1 MDIVW
6 NKASRHRAFVR
17 IGDELGIENDPR
29 PEITGVMWVVTG
41 LGSRARNNV
50 FLAIRAALTIVFI
63 VAVVA
68 VLLTVD
74 GVPALVWSV
83 GLLLAFQ
90 FATILGVSFHVLC
103 ANEFANQQDMT
114 IVRVSK
120 FRYRVKRVDVRD
132 VPPRGIIELRR
143 SFPLLPDIGCYRRP
157 EGDVFFHVTKPS
169 EEGKEWLETR
179 LGRPLLPAPPVS
191 PQKEPRRSRLL
202 IAIVAAVIVVGF
214 AIPKGASTQHFEG
227 EGVSIDLPRGWEAYP
242 DVDEGFPAGDEEDV
256 QAILELDRDGS
267 LRLAGLGPL
276 RRFGITA
283 IPIMPG
289 DDAQSFADLFATDLE
304 DDGYKI
310 ISRESL
316 SVDGNPASA
325 IIFEDPNEAW
335 RTYEVLWIEGY
346 QLWFGHWEALKGDS
360 DALAVFR
367 AAMKTVKT
375 ESGVPES

>member
-6 NKASRHRAFVR
+6 NKSSRHRAFVR

-29 PEITGVMWVVTG
+29 PEITGVIWVVTG
-41 LGSRARNNV
+41 LGSRARNNA
-50 FLAIRAALTIVFI
+50 FLAIRAALVIAFIVGV
-63 VAVVA
+63 VAVV
-68 VLLTVD
+68 LTVD
-74 GVPALVWSV
+74 GVPALLWSI

-90 FATILGVSFHVLC
+90 FATVLSVTFHVLC
-103 ANEFANQQDMT
+103 ADEQEIA

-120 FRYRVKRVDVRD
+120 FRYRVKGVDVRD
-132 VPPRGIIELRR
+132 VPPRGIIELRG

-157 EGDVFFHVTKPS
+157 EGDVFFHVARPS
-169 EEGKEWLETR
+169 EDGKEWLETR
-179 LGRPLLPAPPVS
+179 FGRPLLPAPPIS
-191 PQKEPRRSRLL
+191 PQEDHRRSPWLL

-242 DVDEGFPAGDEEDV
+242 DIDEKFPAGDDDDV
-256 QAILELDRDGS
+256 QAILEQDREGL

-276 RRFGITA
+276 RRVFITA

-289 DDAQSFADLFATDLE
+289 DDAQSFADLFATDFE

-325 IIFEDPNEAW
+325 IIFEDPDEAW

-360 DALAVFR
+360 EALAVFR
-367 AAMKTVKT
+367 AAMETVTT
-375 ESGVPES
+375 ESGIPES